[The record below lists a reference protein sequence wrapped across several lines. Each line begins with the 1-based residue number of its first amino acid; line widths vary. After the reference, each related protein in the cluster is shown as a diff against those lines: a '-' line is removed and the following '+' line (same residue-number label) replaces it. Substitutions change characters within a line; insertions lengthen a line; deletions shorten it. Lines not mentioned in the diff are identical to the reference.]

1 MSRRKRRTRVA
12 RDSSRSSYED
22 GFPLSPGKAALNTS
36 IDTGNGSDDVKRELS
51 ALRQEILKS
60 HIVAE
65 RARGI
70 ENPAISNATRSL
82 EEDLERLEKNVLG
95 TSSDLDQD
103 KF

>member
-1 MSRRKRRTRVA
+1 MGFLVTGQGGIKHEHRTEMGVVMS
-12 RDSSRSSYED
+12 
-22 GFPLSPGKAALNTS
+22 
-36 IDTGNGSDDVKRELS
+36 NGL

-65 RARGI
+65 RARDRK
-70 ENPAISNATRSL
+70 PSDQQCHQVA

-103 KF
+103 KFEY